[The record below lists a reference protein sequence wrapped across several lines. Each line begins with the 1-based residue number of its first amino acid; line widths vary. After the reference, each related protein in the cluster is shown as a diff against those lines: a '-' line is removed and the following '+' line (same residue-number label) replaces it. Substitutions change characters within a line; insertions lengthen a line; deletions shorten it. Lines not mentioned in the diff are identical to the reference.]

1 MKKCVKR
8 VSAVVLSAALAVGM
22 VVVSPSEAE
31 AAAKPK
37 KLTVTCSK
45 KTLYIGGKKSA
56 KTVQLKV
63 KVTPKKASKKVTYK
77 SSNKKVA
84 TVSKKG
90 KVTAKKTGK
99 VTITVTSK
107 SNKKLKKKVKITV
120 KKYKSG
126 NTDTNSGI
134 GTGTGNGDTSNA
146 TPTPG
151 SGDISNATPTP
162 GNGGTSNATPTP
174 GPIATPEPT
183 ATPTPEPTPEP
194 GPATG
199 ITLSKSKLT
208 ITKTGKE
215 PNKTSTLTAEMTP
228 ANASS
233 EVTWESAD
241 EGVATVADDG
251 VVTAVGTGSTT
262 ITVSTDNGKTA
273 TCAVTVKKS
282 TTAIHDPSIFKD
294 PKSGNYYTVG
304 TALGTAVSKDLQAWS
319 GTNPSGASIFKN
331 GLDELNELFEYTGAA
346 KEAGRIW
353 ALDMIYNTAME
364 KYCMYVTC
372 DTGAGYTFR
381 TAIGMVAAD
390 EPTGPYEWQGMIVCA
405 DFSKGDITSTNIM
418 DAMGLSSADDIPA
431 YYYNE
436 QYDDAHRDNKNPK
449 DSQYFRNNFPDCID
463 AAPFYDADG
472 TLYMVY
478 GSFTCFGGIR
488 LLKLDPNTGL
498 RKKELN
504 YEYEEG
510 VSDPYFGKKLTG
522 KQGEGPYI
530 LRVPSEKSSTGN
542 YYFLWTSSGLLRGTG
557 TYKMSMFRSEKVD
570 GPYEDI
576 GGTKATSGGGNV
588 VAYNYKYSFMDMAYT
603 AMGGNSALRDDD
615 GKLYLVYHNK
625 FEDGSDNPGTHM
637 LKVHQM
643 FLNDDGWLVAAPFE
657 YHNETI
663 KDAYSEEEVAGD
675 YEVVI
680 HRENTAVNVGNYNYN
695 YSKAVRLKADKT
707 VSGAIT
713 GTWALQGNKITITEG
728 NTTYKGV
735 VCEQYEDDGKTGT
748 VTSNDKTLVFTALGS
763 NKVNIWGSKVTATD
777 TEAVTYDTDKLT
789 VPEKVSANFTVSAQG
804 LYGSDITWTSDNP
817 DIISINEKGVATVVT
832 PDADEEVTLTAQ
844 IKKGDQTATKTYNV
858 AVDGFELAFPGS
870 IGTAIALEL
879 PKTTPA
885 GTAITWSV
893 SNGDVI
899 DVTTGQVTIPETRT
913 RVTLT
918 ATYETGDIVKT
929 FEIAVG
935 ALSLTKI
942 FEENFNSVT
951 SAATF
956 WTNGIGDKANKAEL
970 VEGSADG
977 TKYNKLTVL
986 GSGDRGCHA
995 DITADIQADKKY
1007 VIETDVKIKDS
1018 TNYSGLTQF
1027 VLAGSDMTYGNVGTY
1042 KGTINGGVGTGYFL
1056 KLEAA
1061 AETGSTTY
1069 TINNDVTNTVEIPV
1083 NHWVHITL
1091 EMASDDSTAAYL
1103 TIKDLTADTDLV
1115 SARKVT
1121 VTTEGTFKGIYTL
1134 LPRGDSEIAVDNVT
1148 ISRQN

>member
-8 VSAVVLSAALAVGM
+8 VGAVVLSAALALGM

-134 GTGTGNGDTSNA
+134 GTGTGTGNGDTSNA

-151 SGDISNATPTP
+151 SGDTSNATPTP
-162 GNGGTSNATPTP
+162 GNGDASNATPTPGTGNTSNATPTP
-174 GPIATPEPT
+174 GPT
-183 ATPTPEPTPEP
+183 ATPEPTPEP

-273 TCAVTVKKS
+273 TCNVNVRKS

-294 PKSGNYYTVG
+294 PKSDNYYTVG

-346 KEAGRIW
+346 KEVGKIW

-372 DTGAGYTFR
+372 DTGAGYTYR

-405 DFSKGDITSTNIM
+405 DFKKNDIASTNIM
-418 DAMGLSSADDIPA
+418 DALGLSSADDIPS
-431 YYYNE
+431 YYYDE
-436 QYDDAHRDNKNPK
+436 SEAAGG
-449 DSQYFRNNFPDCID
+449 DSAYFKNNFPDCID

-478 GSFTCFGGIR
+478 GSFTCYGGIR

-498 RKKELN
+498 RNKDLN

-510 VSDPYFGKKLTG
+510 VSDPYFGKRLTN
-522 KQGEGPYI
+522 QAGEGPYI
-530 LRVPSEKSSTGN
+530 LRVPSDKSPTGN
-542 YYFLWTSSGLLRGTG
+542 YYFLWTSSGRLRGTG
-557 TYKMSMFRSEKVD
+557 DYRMSMFRSEKAD
-570 GPYEDI
+570 GPYVDVA
-576 GGTKATSGGGNV
+576 GTKATDGGGSIMT
-588 VAYNYKYSFMDMAYT
+588 YNYKYSFMDMAYT
-603 AMGGNSALRDDD
+603 SMGGNSALRDED

-625 FEDGSDNPGTHM
+625 FEDGSENPGTHM
-637 LKVHQM
+637 VKIHQM

-663 KDAYSEEEVAGD
+663 KDTYSKENVVGD
-675 YEVVI
+675 YEVVK
-680 HRENTAVNVGNYNYN
+680 HQVGTAVNVGLYNYN
-695 YSKAVRLKADKT
+695 YSKAVRLNEDNT
-707 VSGAIT
+707 VTGAIN
-713 GTWALQGNKITITEG
+713 GTWALEGNKITITEG

-777 TEAVTYDTDKLT
+777 TEAVTYDIDKLT
-789 VPEKVSANFTVSAQG
+789 IQEEATANFTVSTRG
-804 LYGSDITWTSDNP
+804 LYGSDITWTSSDENVITVS
-817 DIISINEKGVATVVT
+817 DGTAAVKRGLEDASVKLTATVRRGEVSDT
-832 PDADEEVTLTAQ
+832 KEFTVKIPAIELVVSSVVRGDHIDLPKELLGNEITWASSKPDV
-844 IKKGDQTATKTYNV
+844 I
-858 AVDGFELAFPGS
+858 AVDGTVTQPES
-870 IGTAIALEL
+870 GTV
-879 PKTTPA
+879 K
-885 GTAITWSV
+885 V
-893 SNGDVI
+893 K
-899 DVTTGQVTIPETRT
+899 
-913 RVTLT
+913 LT
-918 ATYETGDIVKT
+918 ATIGSVTKEFDVIVMAAQVTEYIYESDYSDNTYPGWTSTNASDKFSILMDDAHGKYLQFAPGVQNSRAAEADFGVSDDIP
-929 FEIAVG
+929 EIYVTEFDLFLKAG
-935 ALSLTKI
+935 NDQTTEFALSGSDEAWINSKTMNDGIASGYI
-942 FEENFNSVT
+942 FKM
-951 SAATF
+951 SA
-956 WTNGIGDKANKAEL
+956 TN
-970 VEGSADG
+970 
-977 TKYNKLTVL
+977 
-986 GSGDRGCHA
+986 
-995 DITADIQADKKY
+995 
-1007 VIETDVKIKDS
+1007 S
-1018 TNYSGLTQF
+1018 TNW
-1027 VLAGSDMTYGNVGTY
+1027 
-1042 KGTINGGVGTGYFL
+1042 TINGVEGV
-1056 KLEAA
+1056 
-1061 AETGSTTY
+1061 
-1069 TINNDVTNTVEIPV
+1069 NIPAS
-1083 NHWVHITL
+1083 WVHVQAIVDTTNGVVTL
-1091 EMASDDSTAAYL
+1091 IINDDE
-1103 TIKDLTADTDLV
+1103 
-1115 SARKVT
+1115 T
-1121 VTTEGTFKGIYTL
+1121 VYFE
-1134 LPRGDSEIAVDNVT
+1134 RAVT
-1148 ISRQN
+1148 IDGNGILKGMYFRGGRNNAVMQVANIKVYE